1 MPERKAVLLFGD
13 SIRVGYAETVKEALS
28 DIADVFYPLG
38 NGRNTQYL
46 MTGLYTWS
54 SLCNP
59 EAVDLIHFNCGHWD
73 AAHWNRDPLP
83 LTPIPAYAENLRRI
97 VWAMRKLFPHAKIT
111 FAAST
116 PMCPGKEDPLN
127 PPHE

>member
-1 MPERKAVLLFGD
+1 MPERKTVLLFGD

-28 DIADVFYPLG
+28 DIADVFYPPG

-54 SLCNP
+54 SLCDP
-59 EAVDLIHFNCGHWD
+59 EAADLIHFNCGHWD

-97 VWAMRKLFPHAKIT
+97 V
-111 FAAST
+111 
-116 PMCPGKEDPLN
+116 
-127 PPHE
+127 

>member
-13 SIRVGYAETVKEALS
+13 SIRVGYAETVKETLS

-59 EAVDLIHFNCGHWD
+59 EAVDLIHFNCPLEPRPP
-73 AAHWNRDPLP
+73 APDPNPRLCRKP
-83 LTPIPAYAENLRRI
+83 PADRVGNAEALSPCEDHLCRLHSH
-97 VWAMRKLFPHAKIT
+97 VPRKGRP
-111 FAAST
+111 
-116 PMCPGKEDPLN
+116 PE